1 MIIELRVKNC
11 FSFYD
16 EIEFSM
22 KADMRSSKFT
32 SNVYRKNK
40 FNILKTAGIYGPNN
54 VGKTCLVKC
63 IKAVKKAL
71 INQNP
76 GIMPNLFH
84 NNPICELGITFLWDG
99 REFSYDFH
107 YDVGKKEYLFE
118 KFTEIQKDKYGNE
131 KEVIWLL
138 KDSINSE
145 YAYEDEELLKM
156 IPYVS
161 QTNPVSYTHLDVYKR
176 QLYK

>member
-63 IKAVKKAL
+63 IKAVKEGSYKSKSR
-71 INQNP
+71 
-76 GIMPNLFH
+76 
-84 NNPICELGITFLWDG
+84 NNAKSFP
-99 REFSYDFH
+99 
-107 YDVGKKEYLFE
+107 
-118 KFTEIQKDKYGNE
+118 
-131 KEVIWLL
+131 
-138 KDSINSE
+138 
-145 YAYEDEELLKM
+145 
-156 IPYVS
+156 
-161 QTNPVSYTHLDVYKR
+161 
-176 QLYK
+176 

>member
-1 MIIELRVKNC
+1 MIIELSVKNC

-32 SNVYRKNK
+32 SNVYRKNN

-107 YDVGKKEYLFE
+107 YDVEKKNIHL
-118 KFTEIQKDKYGNE
+118 KNLQKSRKINMGMKKKSYGF
-131 KEVIWLL
+131 
-138 KDSINSE
+138 
-145 YAYEDEELLKM
+145 
-156 IPYVS
+156 
-161 QTNPVSYTHLDVYKR
+161 
-176 QLYK
+176 